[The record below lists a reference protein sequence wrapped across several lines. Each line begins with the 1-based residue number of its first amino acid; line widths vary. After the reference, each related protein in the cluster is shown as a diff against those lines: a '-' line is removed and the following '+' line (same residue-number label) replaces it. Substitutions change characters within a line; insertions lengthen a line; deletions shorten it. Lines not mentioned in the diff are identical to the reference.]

1 MAFFDELKKN
11 LSGVTDTVAKTS
23 ENVMKKSSTAIE
35 IQKAKLKRVSLEGD
49 MKELYASL
57 GKLYFEE
64 YADGDMPK
72 EMAELCEKITSC
84 QHAINEAEQRA
95 ALLKGVV
102 ICSNCQAEVDK
113 DASYCP
119 KCGAE
124 IIHVVEEDENVDVDA
139 ASSEEVDDEV
149 SEAAD
154 TEDSEGGAEEA
165 DAESEEVQ
173 RQTSRKMKLLKKRKR
188 EKLQTNA
195 QTTNKRDEKQK
206 KLLSSRQQQEG
217 E

>member
-35 IQKAKLKRVSLEGD
+35 IQKAKLKKVSLEGD

-57 GKLYFEE
+57 GKLYFEK

-124 IIHVVEEDENVDVDA
+124 IIHVVEEDENVGA

-149 SEAAD
+149 PDGAD
-154 TEDSEGGAEEA
+154 TEDSEGEAEEV
-165 DAESEEVQ
+165 DAEPEERAEAHEQ
-173 RQTSRKMKLLKKRKR
+173 
-188 EKLQTNA
+188 E
-195 QTTNKRDEKQK
+195 DEAAKETE
-206 KLLSSRQQQEG
+206 EG
-217 E
+217 EASDECTDNE

>member
-23 ENVMKKSSTAIE
+23 ESVMKKSGTAIE
-35 IQKAKLKRVSLEGD
+35 IQKAKLKKVSLEGD
-49 MKELYASL
+49 MRELYASL

-124 IIHVVEEDENVDVDA
+124 IIHVVEDDEEGVEPEEDEEAAEESDDA
-139 ASSEEVDDEV
+139 AE
-149 SEAAD
+149 
-154 TEDSEGGAEEA
+154 AEEA
-165 DAESEEVQ
+165 VSEEEETEAAGEAV
-173 RQTSRKMKLLKKRKR
+173 S
-188 EKLQTNA
+188 EEA
-195 QTTNKRDEKQK
+195 SSDEKAEEVK
-206 KLLSSRQQQEG
+206 EG
-217 E
+217 AASDECTE

>member
-23 ENVMKKSSTAIE
+23 ESVMKKSSTAIE
-35 IQKAKLKRVSLEGD
+35 IQKAKLKKVSLEGN
-49 MKELYASL
+49 MKSLYESL
-57 GKLYFEE
+57 GQLYFEK

-95 ALLKGVV
+95 AFLKGVV

-124 IIHVVEEDENVDVDA
+124 IIHVVEEDEDDSVDA
-139 ASSEEVDDEV
+139 EDENEESADEAFDTAAEDP
-149 SEAAD
+149 EAA
-154 TEDSEGGAEEA
+154 EDAG
-165 DAESEEVQ
+165 ESEEESASDAAAEE
-173 RQTSRKMKLLKKRKR
+173 THK
-188 EKLQTNA
+188 E
-195 QTTNKRDEKQK
+195 
-206 KLLSSRQQQEG
+206 EG
-217 E
+217 ETSDECTE

>member
-23 ENVMKKSSTAIE
+23 ESVMKKSSTAIE
-35 IQKAKLKRVSLEGD
+35 IQKAKLKKVSLEGD
-49 MKELYASL
+49 MKSLYESL
-57 GKLYFEE
+57 GQLYFEK

-84 QHAINEAEQRA
+84 QHAINEADQRA
-95 ALLKGVV
+95 AFLKGVV

-124 IIHVVEEDENVDVDA
+124 IIHVVEKDEDDSVDAEDENEESADE
-139 ASSEEVDDEV
+139 AS
-149 SEAAD
+149 D
-154 TEDSEGGAEEA
+154 TAAEEPETA
-165 DAESEEVQ
+165 EDAGESEEESASDAAAEE
-173 RQTSRKMKLLKKRKR
+173 THK
-188 EKLQTNA
+188 E
-195 QTTNKRDEKQK
+195 
-206 KLLSSRQQQEG
+206 EG
-217 E
+217 ETSDECTE

>member
-1 MAFFDELKKN
+1 MAFFDGLKKN

-23 ENVMKKSSTAIE
+23 ESVMKKSSTAIE
-35 IQKAKLKRVSLEGD
+35 IQKAKLKKVSLEGN
-49 MKELYASL
+49 MKSLYESL
-57 GKLYFEE
+57 GQLYFEK

-95 ALLKGVV
+95 AFLKGVV

-124 IIHVVEEDENVDVDA
+124 IIHVVEEDEDDSVDA
-139 ASSEEVDDEV
+139 EDENEESADEASDTAAEEP
-149 SEAAD
+149 EAA
-154 TEDSEGGAEEA
+154 EDAG
-165 DAESEEVQ
+165 ESEEESASDAAAEE
-173 RQTSRKMKLLKKRKR
+173 THK
-188 EKLQTNA
+188 E
-195 QTTNKRDEKQK
+195 
-206 KLLSSRQQQEG
+206 EG
-217 E
+217 ETSDECTE

>member
-1 MAFFDELKKN
+1 MTFFDELKKN

-35 IQKAKLKRVSLEGD
+35 IQKAKMKKVSLEGD

-124 IIHVVEEDENVDVDA
+124 IIHVVEEDENVDA

-149 SEAAD
+149 PEGAD

-165 DAESEEVQ
+165 DAEPEESAEENEQ
-173 RQTSRKMKLLKKRKR
+173 
-188 EKLQTNA
+188 E
-195 QTTNKRDEKQK
+195 DEAAKETE
-206 KLLSSRQQQEG
+206 EG
-217 E
+217 EASDECTDNE

>member
-23 ENVMKKSSTAIE
+23 ESVMKKSSTAIE
-35 IQKAKLKRVSLEGD
+35 IQKAKLKKVSLEGN
-49 MKELYASL
+49 MKSLYESL
-57 GKLYFEE
+57 GQLYFEK

-95 ALLKGVV
+95 AFLKGVV

-124 IIHVVEEDENVDVDA
+124 IIHVVEKDEDDSVDAEDENEESADE
-139 ASSEEVDDEV
+139 AS
-149 SEAAD
+149 D
-154 TEDSEGGAEEA
+154 TAAEEPETA
-165 DAESEEVQ
+165 EDAGESEEESASDAAAEE
-173 RQTSRKMKLLKKRKR
+173 THK
-188 EKLQTNA
+188 E
-195 QTTNKRDEKQK
+195 
-206 KLLSSRQQQEG
+206 EG
-217 E
+217 ETSDECTE

>member
-23 ENVMKKSSTAIE
+23 ESVMKKSSTAIE
-35 IQKAKLKRVSLEGD
+35 IQKAKLKKVSLEGN
-49 MKELYASL
+49 MKSLYESL
-57 GKLYFEE
+57 GQLYFEK

-95 ALLKGVV
+95 AFLKGVV

-124 IIHVVEEDENVDVDA
+124 IIHGVEEDEDDSVDA
-139 ASSEEVDDEV
+139 EDENEESADEASDTAAEEP
-149 SEAAD
+149 EAA
-154 TEDSEGGAEEA
+154 EDAG
-165 DAESEEVQ
+165 ESEEESASDAAAEE
-173 RQTSRKMKLLKKRKR
+173 THK
-188 EKLQTNA
+188 E
-195 QTTNKRDEKQK
+195 
-206 KLLSSRQQQEG
+206 EG
-217 E
+217 ETSDECTE

>member
-35 IQKAKLKRVSLEGD
+35 IQKAKLKKVSLEGD

-84 QHAINEAEQRA
+84 QQAINEAEQRA

-124 IIHVVEEDENVDVDA
+124 IIHVVEEDENVDA

-149 SEAAD
+149 PDGAD
-154 TEDSEGGAEEA
+154 TEDSEGEAEEV
-165 DAESEEVQ
+165 DAEPEESAEANEQ
-173 RQTSRKMKLLKKRKR
+173 
-188 EKLQTNA
+188 E
-195 QTTNKRDEKQK
+195 DEAAKETE
-206 KLLSSRQQQEG
+206 EG
-217 E
+217 EASDECTDNE

>member
-1 MAFFDELKKN
+1 
-11 LSGVTDTVAKTS
+11 
-23 ENVMKKSSTAIE
+23 MK
-35 IQKAKLKRVSLEGD
+35 SLYE
-49 MKELYASL
+49 SL
-57 GKLYFEE
+57 GQLYFEK

-124 IIHVVEEDENVDVDA
+124 IIHVVEEDEDDSVDA
-139 ASSEEVDDEV
+139 EDENEESADEASDTAAEEP
-149 SEAAD
+149 EAA
-154 TEDSEGGAEEA
+154 EDAE
-165 DAESEEVQ
+165 ESEEESASDAAAEE
-173 RQTSRKMKLLKKRKR
+173 THK
-188 EKLQTNA
+188 E
-195 QTTNKRDEKQK
+195 
-206 KLLSSRQQQEG
+206 EG
-217 E
+217 ETSDECTE

>member
-1 MAFFDELKKN
+1 
-11 LSGVTDTVAKTS
+11 
-23 ENVMKKSSTAIE
+23 MKK
-35 IQKAKLKRVSLEGD
+35 VSLEGD
-49 MKELYASL
+49 MKSLYESL
-57 GKLYFEE
+57 GQLYFEK

-124 IIHVVEEDENVDVDA
+124 IIHVVEKDEDDSVDAEDENEESADEASDTA
-139 ASSEEVDDEV
+139 AEEP
-149 SEAAD
+149 EAA
-154 TEDSEGGAEEA
+154 EDAG
-165 DAESEEVQ
+165 ESEEESASDAAAEE
-173 RQTSRKMKLLKKRKR
+173 THK
-188 EKLQTNA
+188 E
-195 QTTNKRDEKQK
+195 
-206 KLLSSRQQQEG
+206 EG
-217 E
+217 ETSDECTE

>member
-35 IQKAKLKRVSLEGD
+35 IQKAKLKKVSLEGD

-57 GKLYFEE
+57 GKVYFEK

-149 SEAAD
+149 PDGAD

-165 DAESEEVQ
+165 DAEPEESAEANEQ
-173 RQTSRKMKLLKKRKR
+173 
-188 EKLQTNA
+188 E
-195 QTTNKRDEKQK
+195 DEAAKETE
-206 KLLSSRQQQEG
+206 EG
-217 E
+217 EASDECTDNE

>member
-1 MAFFDELKKN
+1 
-11 LSGVTDTVAKTS
+11 
-23 ENVMKKSSTAIE
+23 MKKSSTAIE
-35 IQKAKLKRVSLEGD
+35 IQKAKLKKVSLEGD

-57 GKLYFEE
+57 GKVYFEK

-165 DAESEEVQ
+165 DAESEESAEANEQ
-173 RQTSRKMKLLKKRKR
+173 
-188 EKLQTNA
+188 E
-195 QTTNKRDEKQK
+195 DEAAKETE
-206 KLLSSRQQQEG
+206 EG
-217 E
+217 EASDECTDNE

>member
-11 LSGVTDTVAKTS
+11 LSGVTGTVAKTS

-35 IQKAKLKRVSLEGD
+35 IQKAKLKKVSLEGD

-124 IIHVVEEDENVDVDA
+124 IIHVVEEDEKVDA

-149 SEAAD
+149 PDGAD
-154 TEDSEGGAEEA
+154 TEDSEGGAEEV
-165 DAESEEVQ
+165 DAEPEESAEANEQ
-173 RQTSRKMKLLKKRKR
+173 
-188 EKLQTNA
+188 E
-195 QTTNKRDEKQK
+195 DEAAKETE
-206 KLLSSRQQQEG
+206 EG
-217 E
+217 EASDECTDNE

>member
-139 ASSEEVDDEV
+139 ASSDEVDDEV

-165 DAESEEVQ
+165 DAESEESAEANEQ
-173 RQTSRKMKLLKKRKR
+173 
-188 EKLQTNA
+188 E
-195 QTTNKRDEKQK
+195 DEAAKETE
-206 KLLSSRQQQEG
+206 EG
-217 E
+217 EASDECTDNE

>member
-23 ENVMKKSSTAIE
+23 ESVMKKSSTAIE
-35 IQKAKLKRVSLEGD
+35 IQKAKLKKVSLEGN
-49 MKELYASL
+49 MKSLYESL
-57 GKLYFEE
+57 GQLYFEK

-95 ALLKGVV
+95 AFLKGVV
-102 ICSNCQAEVDK
+102 ICSNCQPEVDK

-124 IIHVVEEDENVDVDA
+124 IIHVVEEDEDDSVDA
-139 ASSEEVDDEV
+139 EDENEESADEASDTAAEEP
-149 SEAAD
+149 EAA
-154 TEDSEGGAEEA
+154 EDAG
-165 DAESEEVQ
+165 ESEEKSASDAAAEE
-173 RQTSRKMKLLKKRKR
+173 THK
-188 EKLQTNA
+188 E
-195 QTTNKRDEKQK
+195 
-206 KLLSSRQQQEG
+206 EG
-217 E
+217 ETSDECTE

>member
-23 ENVMKKSSTAIE
+23 ESVMKKSSTAIE
-35 IQKAKLKRVSLEGD
+35 IQKAKLKKVSLEGD
-49 MKELYASL
+49 MKSLYESL
-57 GKLYFEE
+57 GQLYFEK

-95 ALLKGVV
+95 AFLKGVV

-124 IIHVVEEDENVDVDA
+124 IIHVVEKDEDDSVDAEDENEESADE
-139 ASSEEVDDEV
+139 AS
-149 SEAAD
+149 D
-154 TEDSEGGAEEA
+154 TAAEEPETA
-165 DAESEEVQ
+165 DDAGESEEESASDAAAEE
-173 RQTSRKMKLLKKRKR
+173 THK
-188 EKLQTNA
+188 E
-195 QTTNKRDEKQK
+195 
-206 KLLSSRQQQEG
+206 EG
-217 E
+217 ETSDECTE

>member
-23 ENVMKKSSTAIE
+23 ESVMKKSSTAIE
-35 IQKAKLKRVSLEGD
+35 IQKAKLKKVSLEGN
-49 MKELYASL
+49 MKSLYESL
-57 GKLYFEE
+57 GQLYFEK

-95 ALLKGVV
+95 AFLKGVV

-124 IIHVVEEDENVDVDA
+124 IIHVVEEDEDDSVDA
-139 ASSEEVDDEV
+139 EDENEESADEAFDTAAEEP
-149 SEAAD
+149 EAA
-154 TEDSEGGAEEA
+154 EDAG
-165 DAESEEVQ
+165 ESEEESASDAAAEE
-173 RQTSRKMKLLKKRKR
+173 THK
-188 EKLQTNA
+188 E
-195 QTTNKRDEKQK
+195 
-206 KLLSSRQQQEG
+206 EG
-217 E
+217 ETSDECTE

>member
-64 YADGDMPK
+64 YADGDMPQ

-124 IIHVVEEDENVDVDA
+124 IIHVVEEDENVDA

-149 SEAAD
+149 PDGAD

-165 DAESEEVQ
+165 DAEPEESAEANEQ
-173 RQTSRKMKLLKKRKR
+173 
-188 EKLQTNA
+188 E
-195 QTTNKRDEKQK
+195 DEAAKETE
-206 KLLSSRQQQEG
+206 EG
-217 E
+217 EASDECTDNE

>member
-124 IIHVVEEDENVDVDA
+124 IIHVVEEDENVDA
-139 ASSEEVDDEV
+139 ASSEEVPDG
-149 SEAAD
+149 AD
-154 TEDSEGGAEEA
+154 TEDSEGEAEEV
-165 DAESEEVQ
+165 DAEPEESAEANEQ
-173 RQTSRKMKLLKKRKR
+173 
-188 EKLQTNA
+188 E
-195 QTTNKRDEKQK
+195 DEAAKETE
-206 KLLSSRQQQEG
+206 EG
-217 E
+217 EASDECTDNE

>member
-113 DASYCP
+113 YASYCP

-124 IIHVVEEDENVDVDA
+124 IIHVVEEDENVDA

-149 SEAAD
+149 PDGAD

-165 DAESEEVQ
+165 DAEPEESAEANEQ
-173 RQTSRKMKLLKKRKR
+173 
-188 EKLQTNA
+188 E
-195 QTTNKRDEKQK
+195 DEAAKETE
-206 KLLSSRQQQEG
+206 EG
-217 E
+217 EASDECTDNE

>member
-124 IIHVVEEDENVDVDA
+124 IIHVVEEDENVDA
-139 ASSEEVDDEV
+139 TSSEEVDDEV
-149 SEAAD
+149 PDGAD

-165 DAESEEVQ
+165 DAEPEESAEANEQ
-173 RQTSRKMKLLKKRKR
+173 
-188 EKLQTNA
+188 E
-195 QTTNKRDEKQK
+195 DEAAKETE
-206 KLLSSRQQQEG
+206 EG
-217 E
+217 EASDECTDNE

>member
-1 MAFFDELKKN
+1 M
-11 LSGVTDTVAKTS
+11 
-23 ENVMKKSSTAIE
+23 
-35 IQKAKLKRVSLEGD
+35 
-49 MKELYASL
+49 
-57 GKLYFEE
+57 YFEE

-72 EMAELCEKITSC
+72 EMAELCKKITSC
-84 QHAINEAEQRA
+84 QHAINETEQRA

-124 IIHVVEEDENVDVDA
+124 IIHVVEEDENVDA

-149 SEAAD
+149 PDGAD

-165 DAESEEVQ
+165 DAEPEESAEANEQ
-173 RQTSRKMKLLKKRKR
+173 
-188 EKLQTNA
+188 E
-195 QTTNKRDEKQK
+195 DETAKETE
-206 KLLSSRQQQEG
+206 EG
-217 E
+217 EASDECTDNE

>member
-1 MAFFDELKKN
+1 MAFFDELKRN

-23 ENVMKKSSTAIE
+23 ESVMKKSSTAIE
-35 IQKAKLKRVSLEGD
+35 IQKAKLKKVSLEGD
-49 MKELYASL
+49 MKSLYESL
-57 GKLYFEE
+57 GQLYFEK

-95 ALLKGVV
+95 AFLKGVV

-124 IIHVVEEDENVDVDA
+124 IIHVVEEDEDDSVDA
-139 ASSEEVDDEV
+139 EDENEESADEASDTAAEEP
-149 SEAAD
+149 EAA
-154 TEDSEGGAEEA
+154 EDAG
-165 DAESEEVQ
+165 ESEEESASDAAAEE
-173 RQTSRKMKLLKKRKR
+173 THK
-188 EKLQTNA
+188 E
-195 QTTNKRDEKQK
+195 
-206 KLLSSRQQQEG
+206 EG
-217 E
+217 ETSDECTE

>member
-165 DAESEEVQ
+165 DAESEESAEANEQ
-173 RQTSRKMKLLKKRKR
+173 
-188 EKLQTNA
+188 E
-195 QTTNKRDEKQK
+195 DEAAKETE
-206 KLLSSRQQQEG
+206 EG
-217 E
+217 EASDECTDNE

>member
-11 LSGVTDTVAKTS
+11 LSGVTDTVAKAS
-23 ENVMKKSSTAIE
+23 ESVMKKSSTAIE
-35 IQKAKLKRVSLEGD
+35 IQKAKLKKVSLEGN
-49 MKELYASL
+49 MKSLYESL
-57 GKLYFEE
+57 GQLYFEK

-95 ALLKGVV
+95 AFLKGVV

-124 IIHVVEEDENVDVDA
+124 IIHVVEEDEDDSVDVEDENEESADEASDTA
-139 ASSEEVDDEV
+139 AEEP
-149 SEAAD
+149 EAA
-154 TEDSEGGAEEA
+154 EDAG
-165 DAESEEVQ
+165 ESEEESASDAAAEE
-173 RQTSRKMKLLKKRKR
+173 THK
-188 EKLQTNA
+188 E
-195 QTTNKRDEKQK
+195 
-206 KLLSSRQQQEG
+206 EG
-217 E
+217 ETSDECTE

>member
-57 GKLYFEE
+57 GKVYFEKD
-64 YADGDMPK
+64 ADGDMPK

-124 IIHVVEEDENVDVDA
+124 IIHVVEKDENVDA

-149 SEAAD
+149 PDGAD
-154 TEDSEGGAEEA
+154 TEDSEGGAEEV
-165 DAESEEVQ
+165 DAEPEE
-173 RQTSRKMKLLKKRKR
+173 SA
-188 EKLQTNA
+188 EA
-195 QTTNKRDEKQK
+195 DEQEDEAAEETE
-206 KLLSSRQQQEG
+206 EG
-217 E
+217 EASDECTDNE

>member
-165 DAESEEVQ
+165 DAEPEESAEANEQ
-173 RQTSRKMKLLKKRKR
+173 
-188 EKLQTNA
+188 E
-195 QTTNKRDEKQK
+195 DEAAKETE
-206 KLLSSRQQQEG
+206 EG
-217 E
+217 EASDECTDNE

>member
-124 IIHVVEEDENVDVDA
+124 IIHVVEEDENVDV

-149 SEAAD
+149 PDGAD

-165 DAESEEVQ
+165 DAEPEESAEANEQ
-173 RQTSRKMKLLKKRKR
+173 
-188 EKLQTNA
+188 E
-195 QTTNKRDEKQK
+195 DEAAKETE
-206 KLLSSRQQQEG
+206 EG
-217 E
+217 EASDECTDNE

>member
-1 MAFFDELKKN
+1 MAFFDELKRN

-23 ENVMKKSSTAIE
+23 ESVMKKSSTAIE
-35 IQKAKLKRVSLEGD
+35 IQKAKLKKVSLEGD
-49 MKELYASL
+49 MKSLYESL
-57 GKLYFEE
+57 GQLYFEK

-95 ALLKGVV
+95 AFLKGVV

-124 IIHVVEEDENVDVDA
+124 IIHVVEKDEDDSVDVEDENEESADE
-139 ASSEEVDDEV
+139 ASDTADEEP
-149 SEAAD
+149 EAA
-154 TEDSEGGAEEA
+154 EDAG
-165 DAESEEVQ
+165 ESEEESESDAAAEE
-173 RQTSRKMKLLKKRKR
+173 THK
-188 EKLQTNA
+188 E
-195 QTTNKRDEKQK
+195 
-206 KLLSSRQQQEG
+206 EG
-217 E
+217 ETSDECTE

>member
-35 IQKAKLKRVSLEGD
+35 IQKAKLKRVSLESD

-124 IIHVVEEDENVDVDA
+124 IIHVVEEDENVDA

-149 SEAAD
+149 PDGAD

-165 DAESEEVQ
+165 DAEPEESAEANEQ
-173 RQTSRKMKLLKKRKR
+173 
-188 EKLQTNA
+188 E
-195 QTTNKRDEKQK
+195 DEAAKETE
-206 KLLSSRQQQEG
+206 EG
-217 E
+217 EASDECTDNE

>member
-35 IQKAKLKRVSLEGD
+35 IQKAKLKKVSLEGD

-154 TEDSEGGAEEA
+154 TEDSEGGVEEA
-165 DAESEEVQ
+165 DAEPEESAEANEQ
-173 RQTSRKMKLLKKRKR
+173 
-188 EKLQTNA
+188 E
-195 QTTNKRDEKQK
+195 DEAAEETE
-206 KLLSSRQQQEG
+206 EG
-217 E
+217 EASDECTDNE